1 MKKNK
6 KTAVLLAI
14 TLFIGAICPAF
25 DALETFATSSTQQ
38 QIQEEEREKEE
49 LEGKLDETQGQLEG
63 LRGQS
68 TSLQKELGNLNT
80 QLSQVVGNLEELE
93 RQIAGKQQEIAD
105 TQAALEE
112 ARETENWQ
120 YECMVARA
128 RTMYEMRE
136 DSHINALLS
145 SGNFSE
151 VLNAADYYS
160 RIAKYD
166 QSKMQEYQENRELIE
181 DHEARLQTEYIE
193 LENLKTQAE
202 AEKSK
207 VSGLISQTSNSISQY
222 ADQIS
227 EAERK
232 ALEYEQEI
240 KKKEEN
246 LEALRKQYE
255 EELAK
260 SRAAA
265 NASWRDISEVS
276 FDESDRYLLAN
287 LIYCEAG
294 AEPYD
299 GKVAVGSVVI
309 NRVLSSKYPDSVLGV
324 IYQNR
329 QFSPVA
335 SGRLD
340 LALTA
345 GRANADCYRA
355 ADEAM
360 SGVTNVGNCVYFRTP
375 IEGLEGIQIGGHI
388 FY

>member
-1 MKKNK
+1 MKDYK
-6 KTAVLLAI
+6 KTAVLLTI
-14 TLFIGAICPAF
+14 TLLVGAVLPAF
-25 DALETFATSSTQQ
+25 DVLEAFATSSTQQ
-38 QIQEEEREKEE
+38 QIQEEERQKEE

-63 LRGQS
+63 LKGQS
-68 TSLQKELGNLNT
+68 SSLKKELGNLNT
-80 QLSQVVGNLEELE
+80 QLSQVVSNLEDLE
-93 RQIAGKQQEIAD
+93 RQIAGKQQEIVD

-112 ARETENWQ
+112 AKETESWQ
-120 YECMVARA
+120 YDCMVARA

-145 SGNFSE
+145 SGNFAE

-160 RIAKYD
+160 RIAQYD
-166 QSKMQEYQENRELIE
+166 QGKMQEYQENRELIE

-207 VSGLISQTSNSISQY
+207 VSGLISQTSTSISQY

-227 EAERK
+227 EAEK
-232 ALEYEQEI
+232 QALEYEQAI
-240 KKKEEN
+240 KKSEEN
-246 LEALRKQYE
+246 LEALRKKYE
-255 EELAK
+255 EELAL

-265 NASWRDISEVS
+265 NAAWRDISEVS
-276 FDESDRYLLAN
+276 FDENDRYLLAN

-340 LALTA
+340 LAL
-345 GRANADCYRA
+345 GVNRATADCYRA

-360 SGVTNVGNCVYFRTP
+360 SGVTNVGNCLYFRTP
-375 IEGLEGIQIGGHI
+375 IEGLEGLQIGGHI